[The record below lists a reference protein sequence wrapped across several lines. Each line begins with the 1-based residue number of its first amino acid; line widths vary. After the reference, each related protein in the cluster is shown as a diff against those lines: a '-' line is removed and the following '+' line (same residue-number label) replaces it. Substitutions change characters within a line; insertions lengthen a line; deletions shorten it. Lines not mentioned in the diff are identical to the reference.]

1 MERNAVSVPGMSLER
16 SPLSKL
22 DGLTPAERRI
32 HIEWCLAI
40 GMVEAATYHYRL
52 LLPFDF
58 GPGESEDLYQRIRA
72 AKDSGW
78 NYGAAMLKGKLPPN
92 PLLPLKRRQS
102 EEGTPSPG
110 DERESPAQL

>member
-1 MERNAVSVPGMSLER
+1 MSLER

-22 DGLTPAERRI
+22 DGLTPQERRI
-32 HIEWCLAI
+32 HIEWCLAV

-78 NYGAAMLKGKLPPN
+78 NYGAALAKGNLPPN
-92 PLLPLKRRQS
+92 PLLPRKPKQN
-102 EEGTPSPG
+102 
-110 DERESPAQL
+110 DQAQT